1 MFSNRVGTWFGALTG
16 LAFSVQSIVIRS
28 CFSCVIF
35 PCFCIVKDFTPKW
48 FGAPTVI
55 QQGSPENRWDHRN
68 ADLSTPRPLGFQR
81 GVFYKSKEKREKI
94 MRIGN
99 LCVFGLCVFM
109 VGTAYAET
117 TSTDRKTVSSKA
129 YVDTSV
135 ETRQEKIPAAG
146 TNSANAGTTVVMYTT
161 TGNGTIGERGIY
173 DNPANYTAGTDAN
186 KLVTASALK
195 GSVTNL
201 PTMETSKLTCANPD
215 TCSLWTIEDQQVYG
229 DENNNTSGN

>member
-1 MFSNRVGTWFGALTG
+1 
-16 LAFSVQSIVIRS
+16 
-28 CFSCVIF
+28 
-35 PCFCIVKDFTPKW
+35 
-48 FGAPTVI
+48 
-55 QQGSPENRWDHRN
+55 
-68 ADLSTPRPLGFQR
+68 
-81 GVFYKSKEKREKI
+81 

-99 LCVFGLCVFM
+99 LCVFVLCVFM
-109 VGTAYAET
+109 VGIAYAET

-135 ETRQEKIPAAG
+135 ETRQNKIPAAG

-173 DNPANYTAGTDAN
+173 DNPTSYTAGTDAN

-201 PTMETSKLTCANPD
+201 PTMQTSKLTCANPG

-229 DENNNTSGN
+229 DENNNNNSSSSNNNNNNNG

>member
-1 MFSNRVGTWFGALTG
+1 
-16 LAFSVQSIVIRS
+16 
-28 CFSCVIF
+28 
-35 PCFCIVKDFTPKW
+35 
-48 FGAPTVI
+48 
-55 QQGSPENRWDHRN
+55 
-68 ADLSTPRPLGFQR
+68 
-81 GVFYKSKEKREKI
+81 

-99 LCVFGLCVFM
+99 LLLCGIIM
-109 VGTAYAET
+109 IGTAYAET

-215 TCSLWTIEDQQVYG
+215 TCSLWTIVDQQVYG
-229 DENNNTSGN
+229 QQNSNNNSNSGD

>member
-1 MFSNRVGTWFGALTG
+1 
-16 LAFSVQSIVIRS
+16 
-28 CFSCVIF
+28 
-35 PCFCIVKDFTPKW
+35 
-48 FGAPTVI
+48 
-55 QQGSPENRWDHRN
+55 
-68 ADLSTPRPLGFQR
+68 
-81 GVFYKSKEKREKI
+81 

-99 LCVFGLCVFM
+99 LLLCGIIM

-117 TSTDRKTVSSKA
+117 TSADRKTVSSKA

-135 ETRQEKIPAAG
+135 ETRQQKIPAANPNNTTIG
-146 TNSANAGTTVVMYTT
+146 VSVVTYTN
-161 TGNGTIGERGIY
+161 TGNGTIGERQIY
-173 DNPANYTAGTDAN
+173 DGTNNYTSGDAN

-229 DENNNTSGN
+229 NTNNNNSSSSNNNNNNNG

>member
-1 MFSNRVGTWFGALTG
+1 
-16 LAFSVQSIVIRS
+16 
-28 CFSCVIF
+28 
-35 PCFCIVKDFTPKW
+35 
-48 FGAPTVI
+48 
-55 QQGSPENRWDHRN
+55 
-68 ADLSTPRPLGFQR
+68 
-81 GVFYKSKEKREKI
+81 

-99 LCVFGLCVFM
+99 LLLCGIVM

-117 TSTDRKTVSSKA
+117 TPADRKTVSSKA

-146 TNSANAGTTVVMYTT
+146 TNSANTGTTVVMYTT
-161 TGNGTIGERGIY
+161 TGNGTIGERQIY
-173 DNPANYTAGTDAN
+173 DGTNNYTNGDAN

-229 DENNNTSGN
+229 GNNNNNSNSSNNNNNNNG

>member
-1 MFSNRVGTWFGALTG
+1 
-16 LAFSVQSIVIRS
+16 
-28 CFSCVIF
+28 
-35 PCFCIVKDFTPKW
+35 
-48 FGAPTVI
+48 
-55 QQGSPENRWDHRN
+55 
-68 ADLSTPRPLGFQR
+68 
-81 GVFYKSKEKREKI
+81 

-99 LCVFGLCVFM
+99 LLLVGIIM

-117 TSTDRKTVSSKA
+117 TSLDRKTVSSKA

-201 PTMETSKLTCANPD
+201 PTMETSKLTCANESAGC
-215 TCSLWTIEDQQVYG
+215 TLWTIVDQQVYG
-229 DENNNTSGN
+229 GNNNNNSNSGGNNNNNNNE

>member
-1 MFSNRVGTWFGALTG
+1 
-16 LAFSVQSIVIRS
+16 
-28 CFSCVIF
+28 
-35 PCFCIVKDFTPKW
+35 
-48 FGAPTVI
+48 
-55 QQGSPENRWDHRN
+55 
-68 ADLSTPRPLGFQR
+68 
-81 GVFYKSKEKREKI
+81 

-99 LCVFGLCVFM
+99 LLLCGIVM

-117 TSTDRKTVSSKA
+117 TPADRKTVSSKA

-173 DNPANYTAGTDAN
+173 SDPTSYTAGTDAN

-195 GSVTNL
+195 GSVTSL

-215 TCSLWTIEDQQVYG
+215 TCSLWTIVDQEVYG
-229 DENNNTSGN
+229 DEDNNGNGGN

>member
-1 MFSNRVGTWFGALTG
+1 
-16 LAFSVQSIVIRS
+16 
-28 CFSCVIF
+28 
-35 PCFCIVKDFTPKW
+35 
-48 FGAPTVI
+48 
-55 QQGSPENRWDHRN
+55 
-68 ADLSTPRPLGFQR
+68 
-81 GVFYKSKEKREKI
+81 

-117 TSTDRKTVSSKA
+117 TSADRKTVSSKA

-135 ETRQEKIPAAG
+135 ETRQQKIPAANPNNTTIG
-146 TNSANAGTTVVMYTT
+146 VSVVTYTN
-161 TGNGTIGERGIY
+161 TGNGTIGERQIY
-173 DNPANYTAGTDAN
+173 DGTNNYTSGDAN

-229 DENNNTSGN
+229 NTNNNNSNSSSSNNNNNNG

>member
-1 MFSNRVGTWFGALTG
+1 
-16 LAFSVQSIVIRS
+16 
-28 CFSCVIF
+28 
-35 PCFCIVKDFTPKW
+35 
-48 FGAPTVI
+48 
-55 QQGSPENRWDHRN
+55 
-68 ADLSTPRPLGFQR
+68 
-81 GVFYKSKEKREKI
+81 

-99 LCVFGLCVFM
+99 FCAFGLCVFM
-109 VGTAYAET
+109 IGTAYAET
-117 TSTDRKTVSSKA
+117 TPADRKTVSSKA

-201 PTMETSKLTCANPD
+201 PTMETSKLTCANPG

-229 DENNNTSGN
+229 DDNNNSNSGSNNNNNNG

>member
-1 MFSNRVGTWFGALTG
+1 
-16 LAFSVQSIVIRS
+16 
-28 CFSCVIF
+28 
-35 PCFCIVKDFTPKW
+35 
-48 FGAPTVI
+48 
-55 QQGSPENRWDHRN
+55 
-68 ADLSTPRPLGFQR
+68 
-81 GVFYKSKEKREKI
+81 
-94 MRIGN
+94 MRIG
-99 LCVFGLCVFM
+99 FGRYAAHDGVSDSVKSMPSYRRRPVSGGFRCDGGIPAFAGM
-109 VGTAYAET
+109 TAIIVALFIAVPSFAET
-117 TSTDRKTVSSKA
+117 TTLDRKTVSSKA

-173 DNPANYTAGTDAN
+173 DNPASYTAGTDAN

-229 DENNNTSGN
+229 DGNNNNNSSSSNNNNNNN

>member
-1 MFSNRVGTWFGALTG
+1 
-16 LAFSVQSIVIRS
+16 
-28 CFSCVIF
+28 
-35 PCFCIVKDFTPKW
+35 
-48 FGAPTVI
+48 
-55 QQGSPENRWDHRN
+55 
-68 ADLSTPRPLGFQR
+68 
-81 GVFYKSKEKREKI
+81 

-99 LCVFGLCVFM
+99 LLLVGVVM

-117 TSTDRKTVSSKA
+117 TLADRKTVSSKA

-146 TNSANAGTTVVMYTT
+146 TNSANTGTTVVMYTT

-173 DNPANYTAGTDAN
+173 SDPTNYTAGTDGN

-201 PTMETSKLTCANPD
+201 PTMETSKLTCANQSAGC
-215 TCSLWTIEDQQVYG
+215 TLWTIEDQQVYG
-229 DENNNTSGN
+229 DEDNNGNGGN

>member
-1 MFSNRVGTWFGALTG
+1 
-16 LAFSVQSIVIRS
+16 
-28 CFSCVIF
+28 
-35 PCFCIVKDFTPKW
+35 
-48 FGAPTVI
+48 
-55 QQGSPENRWDHRN
+55 
-68 ADLSTPRPLGFQR
+68 
-81 GVFYKSKEKREKI
+81 

-99 LCVFGLCVFM
+99 FCAFGLCVFM
-109 VGTAYAET
+109 IGTAYAET
-117 TSTDRKTVSSKA
+117 TLLDRKTVSSKA

-135 ETRQEKIPAAG
+135 ETRQNKIPAAG
-146 TNSANAGTTVVMYTT
+146 TNTANAGTAVVMYTT

-173 DNPANYTAGTDAN
+173 DNPTSYTAGTDAN

-229 DENNNTSGN
+229 DENNNNSNSGSNNSNNNG

>member
-1 MFSNRVGTWFGALTG
+1 MTYEFWFFSPKCIKKTLVFVTLL
-16 LAFSVQSIVIRS
+16 LANLYAS
-28 CFSCVIF
+28 
-35 PCFCIVKDFTPKW
+35 
-48 FGAPTVI
+48 
-55 QQGSPENRWDHRN
+55 
-68 ADLSTPRPLGFQR
+68 
-81 GVFYKSKEKREKI
+81 KSKEKREKI

-117 TSTDRKTVSSKA
+117 TQADRKTVSSKA

-135 ETRQEKIPAAG
+135 ETRQEKIPAANSNN
-146 TNSANAGTTVVMYTT
+146 TNIGVSVVMYTED
-161 TGNGTIGERGIY
+161 GDGEIGERQIY
-173 DNPANYTAGTDAN
+173 DGTNNYTSGDAN

-195 GSVTNL
+195 GSVTSL

-229 DENNNTSGN
+229 NTNNNNSSSSNNNNNNNG

>member
-1 MFSNRVGTWFGALTG
+1 
-16 LAFSVQSIVIRS
+16 
-28 CFSCVIF
+28 
-35 PCFCIVKDFTPKW
+35 
-48 FGAPTVI
+48 
-55 QQGSPENRWDHRN
+55 
-68 ADLSTPRPLGFQR
+68 
-81 GVFYKSKEKREKI
+81 

-117 TSTDRKTVSSKA
+117 TQADRKTVSSKA

-135 ETRQEKIPAAG
+135 DTRQQKIPAANPNNTTIG
-146 TNSANAGTTVVMYTT
+146 VSVVTYTN
-161 TGNGTIGERGIY
+161 TGNGTIGERQIY
-173 DNPANYTAGTDAN
+173 DGTNNYTSGDAN

-229 DENNNTSGN
+229 GNNNNSSSSNNNNNNNG

>member
-1 MFSNRVGTWFGALTG
+1 
-16 LAFSVQSIVIRS
+16 
-28 CFSCVIF
+28 
-35 PCFCIVKDFTPKW
+35 
-48 FGAPTVI
+48 
-55 QQGSPENRWDHRN
+55 
-68 ADLSTPRPLGFQR
+68 
-81 GVFYKSKEKREKI
+81 

-99 LCVFGLCVFM
+99 LLLCGIIM

-117 TSTDRKTVSSKA
+117 TSADRKTVSSKA

-173 DNPANYTAGTDAN
+173 DNPTSYTAGTDAN

-215 TCSLWTIEDQQVYG
+215 TCSLWTIEDQEVYG
-229 DENNNTSGN
+229 DEDNNGNGGN

>member
-1 MFSNRVGTWFGALTG
+1 
-16 LAFSVQSIVIRS
+16 
-28 CFSCVIF
+28 
-35 PCFCIVKDFTPKW
+35 
-48 FGAPTVI
+48 
-55 QQGSPENRWDHRN
+55 
-68 ADLSTPRPLGFQR
+68 
-81 GVFYKSKEKREKI
+81 

-117 TSTDRKTVSSKA
+117 TSADRKTVSSKA

-135 ETRQEKIPAAG
+135 ETRQQKIPAAG

-195 GSVTNL
+195 GSVTSL
-201 PTMETSKLTCANPD
+201 PTMETSKLTCANQSD
-215 TCSLWTIEDQQVYG
+215 GCTLWTIEDQQVYG
-229 DENNNTSGN
+229 RNSNGNNSNSNTGTSN